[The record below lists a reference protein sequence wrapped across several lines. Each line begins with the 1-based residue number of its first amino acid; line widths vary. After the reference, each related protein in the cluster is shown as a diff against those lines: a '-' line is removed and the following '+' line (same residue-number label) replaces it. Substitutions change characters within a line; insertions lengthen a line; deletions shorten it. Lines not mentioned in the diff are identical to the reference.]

1 MMRWMFAMLASRIGI
16 DARKTSCSRPKMAI
30 AKPVVVSVTACS
42 PDPAGPVL
50 VEAPRYTFHDDF
62 LNVKIRADLLG
73 SSNTSLS
80 L

>member
-1 MMRWMFAMLASRIGI
+1 
-16 DARKTSCSRPKMAI
+16 MAI